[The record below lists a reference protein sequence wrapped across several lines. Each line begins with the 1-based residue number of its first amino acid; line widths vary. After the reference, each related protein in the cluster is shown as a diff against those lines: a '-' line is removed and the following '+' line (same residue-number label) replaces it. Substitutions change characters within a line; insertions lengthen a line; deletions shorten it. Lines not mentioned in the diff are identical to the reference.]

1 MKPDAAKMAEL
12 VLMIDFE
19 DAYYSIVSPSST
31 SSTSSCIHPIL
42 AADHIFHFSPLPD
55 HYLLSASTVFRL
67 CPQIRACSLR
77 CYSSR
82 SPQPLCRLSSEH
94 ARSFS
99 SSSFAYSILPVLSA
113 HLFTI
118 LGYGRGAMLPSFAFS
133 ASCVNCIAVSTVLG
147 PCPRMQEFTICQGSK
162 FSLCRKEKQRK
173 DFEIHDSIHVDCLR
187 SMSMDAKSHPSSFI
201 TLSLLD
207 PCSLGMCREHVHKQ
221 DVTLLDGVMQ
231 GRT

>member
-1 MKPDAAKMAEL
+1 MTYL
-12 VLMIDFE
+12 E
-19 DAYYSIVSPSST
+19 DAHYSIVSPSST
-31 SSTSSCIHPIL
+31 SSTISCIHRIL
-42 AADHIFHFSPLPD
+42 AVDRSSHASPLRD

-94 ARSFS
+94 VHSLS
-99 SSSFAYSILPVLSA
+99 YSSFAYSILPLLTA

-147 PCPRMQEFTICQGSK
+147 PCPRMQEITICQES
-162 FSLCRKEKQRK
+162 
-173 DFEIHDSIHVDCLR
+173 
-187 SMSMDAKSHPSSFI
+187 
-201 TLSLLD
+201 
-207 PCSLGMCREHVHKQ
+207 
-221 DVTLLDGVMQ
+221 
-231 GRT
+231 